1 MWQIYYSRALEIA
14 RERAAEAAR
23 DRLARVGREAA
34 SSRSHFDGL
43 RRSGAVIAIW
53 IARRLD
59 ECVAREELRPRSVD
73 DRLRLPG

>member
-23 DRLARVGREAA
+23 DRLARPVHEAG
-34 SSRSHFDGL
+34 SNRSRIDGL
-43 RRSGAVIAIW
+43 RRSGALVAAG

-59 ECVAREELRPRSVD
+59 ECVAREALTARALDDGVGLR
-73 DRLRLPG
+73 G

>member
-1 MWQIYYSRALEIA
+1 MWLVYYDRALEIA
-14 RERAAEAAR
+14 RERTAEAAR
-23 DRLARVGREAA
+23 ERLARGAAQPAA
-34 SSRSHFDGL
+34 SQPRFAAL
-43 RRSGAVIAIW
+43 RRNGAVIAAG